1 MSFVPQRTSHS
12 SAQQRTS
19 LAEVAVR
26 PARPRQ
32 PHPSPTQPTPLSPSQ
47 PFSLSLALSL
57 SLSLARSLI
66 RPLSLLTSS
75 LASPL
80 TPLHP
85 VAPAV
90 ELTDAHCG
98 GCVLVLRGSEGA
110 ASALPFA
117 RREWRTIRRCRE
129 RHSLAEQLR
138 ERLDCVAV
146 HCVGG
151 PHGLAAHSEALRRLL
166 SLLRTQPVPQASTSS
181 HRTLAADRMLTLWR
195 APPCTQVLLPST
207 SSDSHLAHVTLI
219 IGDDATGHPTPPR
232 AQARAIARARARA
245 RARSGAH
252 APPPRG
258 PWMASHDFPRP

>member
-1 MSFVPQRTSHS
+1 MGC
-12 SAQQRTS
+12 
-19 LAEVAVR
+19 
-26 PARPRQ
+26 
-32 PHPSPTQPTPLSPSQ
+32 
-47 PFSLSLALSL
+47 
-57 SLSLARSLI
+57 
-66 RPLSLLTSS
+66 

-195 APPCTQVLLPST
+195 A
-207 SSDSHLAHVTLI
+207 
-219 IGDDATGHPTPPR
+219 
-232 AQARAIARARARA
+232 ARARHAGAVVADHREGFANPRRPVSAVRRLCTPAGFAGAR
-245 RARSGAH
+245 H
-252 APPPRG
+252 Y
-258 PWMASHDFPRP
+258 